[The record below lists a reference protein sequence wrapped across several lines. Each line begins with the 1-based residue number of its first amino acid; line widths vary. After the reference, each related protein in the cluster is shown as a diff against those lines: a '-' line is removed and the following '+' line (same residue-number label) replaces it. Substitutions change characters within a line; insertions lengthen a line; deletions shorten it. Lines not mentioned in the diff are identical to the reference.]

1 MKKRGK
7 PNREQAVALE
17 YDKDNPDRRSAAPV
31 ITAKGEGFLAQRI
44 VEIARAANVPVVED
58 AALVSALLSLELGQE
73 IPVELYE
80 AVARV
85 LSWVYKL
92 EKGESP

>member
-1 MKKRGK
+1 MSAKNTKKR
-7 PNREQAVALE
+7 PSRDQAVALE
-17 YDKDNPDRRSAAPV
+17 YDEASSAPV
-31 ITAKGEGFLAQRI
+31 VTAKGEGFIARRI
-44 VEIARAANVPVVED
+44 VEVAQAADVPVVED

-85 LSWVYKL
+85 LSWIYRL
-92 EKGESP
+92 EKGEQA